1 MVRKTREQVWRELDD
16 LGEDE
21 VRARLE
27 GSSDNPADTRLVREW
42 LERKERVASELSAT
56 AAGVQSG
63 PSRGNLRLVGGVALI
78 ALSAAALGYV
88 MARRRGR
95 GATPTTPPSAR
106 LGSAPSSPRTTP
118 ASPPVNGTA
127 PPFSPT

>member
-21 VRARLE
+21 VRARLA
-27 GSSDNPADTRLVREW
+27 GSSDDPADTRLVREW
-42 LERKERVASELSAT
+42 LERKERVANELSAT

-95 GATPTTPPSAR
+95 
-106 LGSAPSSPRTTP
+106 
-118 ASPPVNGTA
+118 
-127 PPFSPT
+127 

>member
-21 VRARLE
+21 VRARLA
-27 GSSDNPADTRLVREW
+27 GSSEDPAGTRLAREW

-88 MARRRGR
+88 VARRRGR
-95 GATPTTPPSAR
+95 
-106 LGSAPSSPRTTP
+106 
-118 ASPPVNGTA
+118 
-127 PPFSPT
+127 

>member
-21 VRARLE
+21 VRTRLA
-27 GSSDNPADTRLVREW
+27 GSSEDPAETRLAREW
-42 LERKERVASELSAT
+42 LERKERVASELSVT

-95 GATPTTPPSAR
+95 
-106 LGSAPSSPRTTP
+106 
-118 ASPPVNGTA
+118 
-127 PPFSPT
+127 

>member
-21 VRARLE
+21 VRARLA
-27 GSSDNPADTRLVREW
+27 GSPDDPSETRLVREW

-56 AAGVQSG
+56 AAGVQAG
-63 PSRGNLRLVGGVALI
+63 PSRGNLRLVGGVALV

-95 GATPTTPPSAR
+95 
-106 LGSAPSSPRTTP
+106 
-118 ASPPVNGTA
+118 
-127 PPFSPT
+127 

>member
-16 LGEDE
+16 IGEDE
-21 VRARLE
+21 VRSRLAD
-27 GSSDNPADTRLVREW
+27 SSDDPADTRLVREW

-78 ALSAAALGYV
+78 ALSAGALGYV
-88 MARRRGR
+88 GARRRG
-95 GATPTTPPSAR
+95 G
-106 LGSAPSSPRTTP
+106 
-118 ASPPVNGTA
+118 
-127 PPFSPT
+127 

>member
-21 VRARLE
+21 VRVRLA
-27 GSSDNPADTRLVREW
+27 GSSDDPAETRLVREW

-63 PSRGNLRLVGGVALI
+63 PNRGNLRLVGGVALI

-88 MARRRGR
+88 VARRRGR
-95 GATPTTPPSAR
+95 
-106 LGSAPSSPRTTP
+106 
-118 ASPPVNGTA
+118 
-127 PPFSPT
+127 

>member
-27 GSSDNPADTRLVREW
+27 SSSDDRADTRLVREW

-56 AAGVQSG
+56 AAGV
-63 PSRGNLRLVGGVALI
+63 
-78 ALSAAALGYV
+78 
-88 MARRRGR
+88 
-95 GATPTTPPSAR
+95 
-106 LGSAPSSPRTTP
+106 
-118 ASPPVNGTA
+118 
-127 PPFSPT
+127 